1 MKSTYTFIFLVLV
14 VYQTDLYSY
23 PKILPVK
30 SNPDYLLITQNTLP
44 IIDLT
49 INLNAGSSH
58 DGSLPGLTNL
68 SFESISKLK
77 YKDEKITDL
86 FENIG
91 AEFHYSV
98 GKDFSTISVRF
109 INNRNNIDYV
119 PNLLNFIL
127 TERKINKNDL
137 EFIKEK
143 TNNKIY
149 SQSLQPG
156 SLASIKISEKFFIGT
171 GYSHP
176 VIGYKKSVNSISVT
190 NINNHLEKIF
200 NKESI
205 AINLVGNI
213 NENESAH
220 IISTVLNNLPKGKKI
235 RKEPSKIKFNGKM
248 YLNKI
253 SMDIKQTHIFILM
266 PGVKRTEESYYSLLV
281 INYLFGGSGFG
292 STLFN
297 EIRQKR
303 GLAYS
308 VHSYLR
314 PYNDFGV
321 LVINMQTKNEN
332 ARQAINIL
340 KNEIFKLKN
349 NSFINEEITHAKE
362 SLLNS
367 FNIRHD
373 TNKKMLGLLSQIN
386 YFDMDLD
393 YFRKYENS
401 IRNVNDKSIEDVLQ
415 KKLFLEKSIITTVG
429 NF

>member
-1 MKSTYTFIFLVLV
+1 MCIR
-14 VYQTDLYSY
+14 DR
-23 PKILPVK
+23 
-30 SNPDYLLITQNTLP
+30 
-44 IIDLT
+44 
-49 INLNAGSSH
+49 
-58 DGSLPGLTNL
+58 
-68 SFESISKLK
+68 
-77 YKDEKITDL
+77 KITDL

-91 AEFHYSV
+91 AEFNYSV

>member
-1 MKSTYTFIFLVLV
+1 
-14 VYQTDLYSY
+14 
-23 PKILPVK
+23 
-30 SNPDYLLITQNTLP
+30 
-44 IIDLT
+44 
-49 INLNAGSSH
+49 
-58 DGSLPGLTNL
+58 
-68 SFESISKLK
+68 
-77 YKDEKITDL
+77 
-86 FENIG
+86 
-91 AEFHYSV
+91 
-98 GKDFSTISVRF
+98 
-109 INNRNNIDYV
+109 
-119 PNLLNFIL
+119 
-127 TERKINKNDL
+127 
-137 EFIKEK
+137 
-143 TNNKIY
+143 
-149 SQSLQPG
+149 
-156 SLASIKISEKFFIGT
+156 
-171 GYSHP
+171 
-176 VIGYKKSVNSISVT
+176 
-190 NINNHLEKIF
+190 
-200 NKESI
+200 
-205 AINLVGNI
+205 
-213 NENESAH
+213 
-220 IISTVLNNLPKGKKI
+220 
-235 RKEPSKIKFNGKM
+235 
-248 YLNKI
+248 
-253 SMDIKQTHIFILM
+253 MDTKQTHIFILM

-308 VHSYLR
+308 VYSYLR

-321 LVINMQTKNEN
+321 LAINMQTKNEN

-401 IRNVNDKSIEDVLQ
+401 IRNVNHKSIEDVLQ